1 MFPTFNI
8 HSQVSTLKSQFSQL
22 VRSIIK
28 DVTKLQISI
37 IFIAYKNVKPYLS
50 SFLLKFKC

>member
-1 MFPTFNI
+1 MYMFPTFNI

-22 VRSIIK
+22 SSQLVRLIIK

-37 IFIAYKNVKPYLS
+37 IFIAYKNVKP
-50 SFLLKFKC
+50 